1 MKEIKDIL
9 ENYTQQPPAS
19 GWERLSSQL
28 DALAPMGGE
37 SAATSSTGASAA
49 GTAAKGAAFSV
60 SKALLVAAAGLLTTA
75 AVVTAVIVHNEKS
88 NIQSTELP
96 NGQAADNSMIVLTDS
111 TITATPEEEKTL
123 VAKDVA
129 PTENPTSNL
138 PSDNTPVAAPATT
151 PLVDNTPS
159 TPAAIPTTSSPK
171 VSASPAKTPTPT
183 PSLQRPNVTPTLTH
197 VTLPQQSTILH
208 QQQEDPVVQKM
219 DPDEMD
225 WSTPVRIEIPNVFTP
240 NGDGFN
246 DLFVIQG
253 LENCDKHELIVRNRG
268 GNIVFRS
275 NSYENNWNGDNC
287 PDGTYS
293 YQFLYSRHGISQEMK
308 GNVMIIR
315 K

>member
-75 AVVTAVIVHNEKS
+75 AVVTAVIIHNEKS
-88 NIQSTELP
+88 DIQSTELP
-96 NGQAADNSMIVLTDS
+96 NGQTADNSTIVLTDS
-111 TITATPEEEKTL
+111 TITTTPEAERSLAVQDNTSSEEP
-123 VAKDVA
+123 A
-129 PTENPTSNL
+129 PAA
-138 PSDNTPVAAPATT
+138 PSDNAPVANPVTT
-151 PLVDNTPS
+151 PIIDNTPS
-159 TPAAIPTTSSPK
+159 TPAAIPATTSPK
-171 VSASPAKTPTPT
+171 MSVSPAKTPTPT
-183 PSLQRPNVTPTLTH
+183 PSLQRPNVTPTLSH
-197 VTLPQQSTILH
+197 IALPQQSTILH
-208 QQQEDPVVQKM
+208 QQQEDPVVQSM

-225 WSTPVRIEIPNVFTP
+225 WSAPVKIEIPNVFTP

-246 DLFVIQG
+246 DQFVIQG
-253 LENCDKHELIVRNRG
+253 IENCDKHELIVRNRG
-268 GNIVFRS
+268 GNVVFRS

-287 PDGTYS
+287 PDGTYT
-293 YQFLYSRHGISQEMK
+293 YQFLYSSHGISQEMK

>member
-37 SAATSSTGASAA
+37 SAATSSSGASAA

-75 AVVTAVIVHNEKS
+75 AVVTAVIIHNEKS
-88 NIQSTELP
+88 DIQSTELP
-96 NGQAADNSMIVLTDS
+96 NGQTADNSTIVLTDS
-111 TITATPEEEKTL
+111 TITTTPEEERSLAVQDNTPSEEP
-123 VAKDVA
+123 A
-129 PTENPTSNL
+129 PAA
-138 PSDNTPVAAPATT
+138 PSDNALVANPVTT
-151 PLVDNTPS
+151 PIIDNTPS
-159 TPAAIPTTSSPK
+159 TPAAIPATTSPK
-171 VSASPAKTPTPT
+171 MSVSPAKTPTPT
-183 PSLQRPNVTPTLTH
+183 LSLQRPNVTPTLSH
-197 VTLPQQSTILH
+197 IALPQQSTILH
-208 QQQEDPVVQKM
+208 QQQEDPVVQSM

-225 WSTPVRIEIPNVFTP
+225 WSAPVKIEIPNVFTP

-246 DLFVIQG
+246 DQFVIQG
-253 LENCDKHELIVRNRG
+253 IENCDKHELIVRNRG
-268 GNIVFRS
+268 GNVVFRS

-287 PDGTYS
+287 PDGTYT
-293 YQFLYSRHGISQEMK
+293 YQFLYSSHGISQEMK